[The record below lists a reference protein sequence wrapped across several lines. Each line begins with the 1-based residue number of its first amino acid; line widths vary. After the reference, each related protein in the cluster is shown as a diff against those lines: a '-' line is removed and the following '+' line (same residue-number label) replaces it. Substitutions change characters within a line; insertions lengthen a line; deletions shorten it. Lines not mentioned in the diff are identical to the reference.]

1 MFPEL
6 CFIDETNSFLSEESE
21 SLLKNSMLE
30 EEYDLITKNTPDIKF
45 KFKVVEIVNS
55 LPFYYTDAELPSFI
69 QIVP

>member
-55 LPFYYTDAELPSFI
+55 LPFYYN
-69 QIVP
+69 